1 MSLKR
6 SVMWLLKKYGIKAS
20 KRLGQHFLVDE
31 NILNKIISYLEPQ
44 KSDVVLEI
52 GPGIGIL
59 TNYLAAHVKKIY
71 AIEKDKKMA
80 EIAKKLARDNVEVI
94 EGDALKVNLPKFNKV
109 IGNIPYSISSAITAR
124 ILPLDFD
131 LGVLMYQKE
140 FAERFKAEPG
150 SKKYS
155 RLTVLVNYYADVELL
170 DDVSPKAFYPP
181 PKVYSKI
188 VRFRRHKEHKFVVK
202 DEDFFFK
209 ITKFLFSQRRKK
221 IRNIL
226 ENYNIN
232 YDDQTPYLDLRG
244 DQLSIEQIV
253 ELSNYLFELN
263 KS

>member
-6 SVMWLLKKYGIKAS
+6 SVTWLLKKYGIKAS

-31 NILNKIISYLEPQ
+31 NVLNKIISYLEPQ
-44 KSDVVLEI
+44 KDDVVLEI
-52 GPGIGIL
+52 GSGLGIL
-59 TNYLAAHVKKIY
+59 TNYLAAHVKRVY

-80 EIAKKLARDNVEVI
+80 EITKKLARDNVEVI
-94 EGDALKVNLPKFNKV
+94 EADVLKVDLPEFNKV
-109 IGNIPYSISSAITAR
+109 VGNIPYSISSAITAR
-124 ILPLDFD
+124 ILPLDFN

-170 DDVSPKAFYPP
+170 DDVTPKAFYPP
-181 PKVYSKI
+181 PKVCSKI
-188 VRFRRHKEHKFVVK
+188 VRFKKPKENKFAVK
-202 DEDFFFK
+202 DERFFFE

-226 ENYNIN
+226 KNYDIN
-232 YDDQTPYLDLRG
+232 YDEETPYLDLRG

-253 ELSNYLFELN
+253 ELSNHLFELN
-263 KS
+263 N